1 MPCFLVLEVCLVAV
15 QLYAYKCVCF
25 HPSVL
30 LPAGATRAYLALA
43 LHIHLRYLVPVTRK
57 IIGTDAAMP
66 KRERVRD
73 AKATE

>member
-1 MPCFLVLEVCLVAV
+1 M
-15 QLYAYKCVCF
+15 
-25 HPSVL
+25 
-30 LPAGATRAYLALA
+30 YLALA

-66 KRERVRD
+66 QKKEKRERVRD